1 MIQSLREFWLR
12 HSIGGLVV
20 GVMLAAG
27 GQMLF
32 TVEAQGARNPWIDV
46 WTNHGGFVIE
56 LYVDKAPITAQ
67 DFLWNVN
74 MEFYD
79 GLVFHRVIPN
89 FMIQGGAYTPE
100 FEHRPSSR
108 NSPLEADNGMSN
120 LRGTVAL
127 ARSSNPDSGGSQFF
141 INVVDN
147 PRLDAG
153 EESEGYT
160 VFGRVVQG
168 MDTVDRIA
176 NLETFGTRKLAG
188 ISFDNVPVSPV
199 IIERMQ
205 VNFDRQMEIWADQS
219 DEYDNR
225 RPATA
230 KDMTPP
236 RISLNRA
243 IRVAT
248 RSRHNV
254 TGRAID
260 SSGVAIV
267 EVNGIEAELDAD
279 GNFSAN
285 ILLSPGSNPVTIV
298 AYDIHENRSSETIN
312 IERKTTEVVTNTLT
326 TGRYYALLIGVQ
338 DYRHDSLNDLMEPL
352 NDARRVRAVLQDTYT
367 FERHDITLLENPD
380 RGGVLDAF
388 DALRKKI
395 TPEDSLFIF
404 YAGHG
409 YWDEDIGQ
417 GYWLPSD
424 ARRDTKTDWIPNSTI
439 QDMIRGIK
447 SKHTLLVSDAC
458 FSGGLFKTRSA
469 FSDAPRAARELFKM
483 PSRKAMTSGTLTEVP
498 DVSVFVQ
505 YFIKRLHE
513 NDQRYLSSQELFT
526 SFRTAVINNSY
537 THQVPQYGEIRQ
549 TGDEGGDFIF
559 VRR

>member
-20 GVMLAAG
+20 GAVLAIG
-27 GQMLF
+27 CQMLF
-32 TVEAQGARNPWIDV
+32 MVEAQGARNPWIDV
-46 WTNHGGFVIE
+46 RTNHGDFIIE

-67 DFLWNVN
+67 NFLWNVN

-79 GLVFHRVIPN
+79 GLIFHRVIPN
-89 FMIQGGAYTPE
+89 FMIQGGAYSAV
-100 FEHRPSSR
+100 FERRPSSR
-108 NSPLEADNGMSN
+108 NSPLETDNGLSN

-127 ARSSNPDSGGSQFF
+127 ARASKPDSGGSQFF

-147 PRLDAG
+147 PRLDTGAEG
-153 EESEGYT
+153 EGYT

-176 NLETFGTRKLAG
+176 NLETFATRKFAD
-188 ISFDNVPVSPV
+188 ISFDNMPVSPV
-199 IIERMQ
+199 VIERMQ
-205 VNFDRQMEIWADQS
+205 VNFDRQMEIFADQS
-219 DEYDNR
+219 DEYKYEN
-225 RPATA
+225 PAPAAA
-230 KDMTPP
+230 KDTTPP
-236 RISLNRA
+236 HISLNRA

-267 EVNGIEAELDAD
+267 QVNGIEAELGAD

-285 ILLSPGSNPVTIV
+285 ILLTPGSNPVTIV

-312 IERKTTEVVTNTLT
+312 VERKTTEVVTNTLT

-338 DYRHDSLNDLMEPL
+338 DYQHDSLNDLMEPL
-352 NDARRVRAVLQDTYT
+352 NDARRVRSVLQDTYT
-367 FERHDITLLENPD
+367 FERHNITLLENPD

-424 ARRDTKTDWIPNSTI
+424 AHRDTKTDWIPNSTI

-458 FSGGLFKTRSA
+458 FSGGLFRTRSA
-469 FSDAPRAARELFKM
+469 FSDAPTAAREIG
-483 PSRKAMTSGTLTEVP
+483 RAHV
-498 DVSVFVQ
+498 
-505 YFIKRLHE
+505 
-513 NDQRYLSSQELFT
+513 
-526 SFRTAVINNSY
+526 
-537 THQVPQYGEIRQ
+537 
-549 TGDEGGDFIF
+549 
-559 VRR
+559 